1 MPRTRHDPPRPQ
13 TLDSEGVGEMQAE
26 PMPENSHLLRSAR
39 QQMED
44 ELTQLQTTLDSLS
57 DDYAD
62 RAETMVR
69 DWLHQCRNK
78 AKSRISAI
86 DLADFFGEGE
96 ALDIQALPPAV
107 EV

>member
-1 MPRTRHDPPRPQ
+1 MANKPK
-13 TLDSEGVGEMQAE
+13 SIQATDE
-26 PMPENSHLLRSAR
+26 PIAPIPESIPENSHLLRSAC

-44 ELTQLQTTLDSLS
+44 ELTQLQTTLDGLS
-57 DDYAD
+57 DNYAD

-78 AKSRISAI
+78 AKRRINGI
-86 DLADFFGEGE
+86 DLADFFDSGDVLAPET
-96 ALDIQALPPAV
+96 INALPPAV